1 MVNTVIEKLTELI
14 GPWNPI
20 TTEGAFFEGVDVQW
34 CFGCI
39 VVVATLTI
47 FGKFVMCFFK

>member
-1 MVNTVIEKLTELI
+1 MTDSIINKLTELI

-20 TTEGAFFEGVDVQW
+20 TTEGALFQGVDVQW

-39 VVVATLTI
+39 VVTAVLISIGKI
-47 FGKFVMCFFK
+47 FMCLFK